1 MYVQDLFGPLFFG
14 LTHGLTEFLDKN
26 HKVETVIMR
35 FERVAYM
42 DQSGLELLHAA
53 LATFSSTKNQGIIY
67 RFIRSTPKRAMDNLV
82 RCSMGTSERYHLMI

>member
-1 MYVQDLFGPLFFG
+1 MYVQDLFGPFFFD

-42 DQSGLELLHAA
+42 DQSDLELLHAA
-53 LATFSSTKNQGIIY
+53 LATFYRQKIKILFTGSSGQ
-67 RFIRSTPKRAMDNLV
+67 PKKSYGQSGAMLD
-82 RCSMGTSERYHLMI
+82 GHE

>member
-53 LATFSSTKNQGIIY
+53 LATFHRQKIKVLFTGLSGQ
-67 RFIRSTPKRAMDNLV
+67 PKSAMDNLV
-82 RCSMGTSERYHLMI
+82 AMLDGSRGNGII

>member
-1 MYVQDLFGPLFFG
+1 

-53 LATFSSTKNQGIIY
+53 LATFHRQKIEVLFTGLSGQ
-67 RFIRSTPKRAMDNLV
+67 PKKLYGQSGAMLDGHE
-82 RCSMGTSERYHLMI
+82 GTASFDDLKACGVHLKTQLT

>member
-26 HKVETVIMR
+26 HKFETVIMR

-42 DQSGLELLHAA
+42 DQSGLELLHAV
-53 LATFSSTKNQGIIY
+53 LATFHRQKIKVLSTGSSGQ
-67 RFIRSTPKRAMDNLV
+67 PKK
-82 RCSMGTSERYHLMI
+82 RYGQSGPMLDGYE